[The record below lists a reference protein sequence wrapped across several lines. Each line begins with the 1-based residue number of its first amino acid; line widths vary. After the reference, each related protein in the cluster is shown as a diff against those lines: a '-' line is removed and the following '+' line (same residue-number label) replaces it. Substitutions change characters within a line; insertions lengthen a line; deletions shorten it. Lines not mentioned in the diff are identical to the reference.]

1 MTYPRVHGMSPE
13 SSHRT
18 AQADR
23 SPSADAST
31 DRLKFNGDNV
41 FQRELRRRVEA
52 YFKRSGLKQR
62 DSTRLYL
69 KTAIILATFVASYVL
84 LVFFAATWWQ
94 GLLLSIVLGV
104 ATAQIGFSIQH
115 DAGHQAFSERRW
127 INKGMAMTL
136 DMVGGSSYVW
146 HWKHAHFH
154 HTYVNIDGYD
164 SDINLGALARFS
176 PQQKRYAHHRWQH
189 IYLWVLYGLTVV
201 SWHLHDDFRDVITG
215 TIGKRRFPRP
225 RGKDL
230 AVFVLG
236 KLVFLTLALGLP
248 LLFHSV
254 GAVLLY
260 YGVIAVV
267 AGLQLAL
274 VFQLAH
280 AVEEAEFPAPSEPG
294 RMHTPWAVHQLET
307 TANFSRDSR
316 VMAWL
321 VGGLNFQVEH
331 HLFPRI
337 CHIHYP
343 AISPIVEATCREYG
357 LPYHVNRSFAAGL
370 ASHYRW
376 LRRMGQPEAAPA
388 PLVLE
393 PLAQN

>member
-1 MTYPRVHGMSPE
+1 MSPE

-18 AQADR
+18 AQAAR
-23 SPSADAST
+23 SPHADAST

-52 YFKRSGLKQR
+52 YFKQTGQKQR

-69 KTAIILATFVASYVL
+69 KTAIILTSFVASYVL

-104 ATAQIGFSIQH
+104 ATAQIGFNIQH

-127 INKGMAMTL
+127 INKCMAMTL
-136 DMVGGSSYVW
+136 DLVGGSSYVW

-154 HTYVNIDGYD
+154 HTNTNVDGYD
-164 SDINLGALARFS
+164 SDIHLGALARFS
-176 PQQKRYAHHRWQH
+176 PQQKRYWHHRWQH

-201 SWHLHDDFRDVITG
+201 SWHLHDDFRDVMTG

-230 AVFVLG
+230 AVFVIG
-236 KLVFLTLALGLP
+236 KLVFFTLALGLP
-248 LLFHSV
+248 LIVHSL
-254 GAVLLY
+254 GTVLLY
-260 YGVIAVV
+260 YGLIAVV

-280 AVEEAEFPAPSEPG
+280 AVEEADFPVPDESG
-294 RMHTPWAVHQLET
+294 RIDKPWAVHQLET

-316 VMAWL
+316 AMAWL

-343 AISPIVEATCREYG
+343 AISPIVEAACREYG
-357 LPYHVNRSFAAGL
+357 LPYHANRSFAAGL

-376 LRRMGQPEAAPA
+376 LRRMGQPEVVPA

>member
-1 MTYPRVHGMSPE
+1 MSPE
-13 SSHRT
+13 SSHRV
-18 AQADR
+18 ADAAR
-23 SPSADAST
+23 SSHADAST

-52 YFKRSGLKQR
+52 HFKQSGQKQR
-62 DSTRLYL
+62 DGARIYL
-69 KTAIILATFVASYVL
+69 KMAIILATFMASYVL

-104 ATAQIGFSIQH
+104 ATAQIGFNIQH

-127 INKGMAMTL
+127 INKCMAMTL
-136 DMVGGSSYVW
+136 DLVGGSSYVW

-164 SDINLGALARFS
+164 SDIHLGALARFS

-189 IYLWVLYGLTVV
+189 IYLWMLYGLTVV
-201 SWHLHDDFRDVITG
+201 SWHLHDDFRDVLTG

-230 AVFVLG
+230 AVFVIG
-236 KLVFLTLALGLP
+236 KLVFFTLALGLP
-248 LLFHSV
+248 LMFHSL
-254 GAVLLY
+254 GAVLLC
-260 YGVIAVV
+260 YGVVAVV

-280 AVEEAEFPAPSEPG
+280 AVEEAAFPAPSEPG
-294 RMHTPWAVHQLET
+294 RMNTPWAIHQLDT

-316 VMAWL
+316 VITWL

-343 AISPIVEATCREYG
+343 AISRVVEATCREYG
-357 LPYHVNRSFAAGL
+357 VPYHANRSFGAGL

-376 LRRMGQPEAAPA
+376 LRRMGQPDAAPA
-388 PLVLE
+388 ALVLE
-393 PLAQN
+393 PLGQN